1 MKTNV
6 ARVATDETVRKA
18 RRREYARRRVQK
30 NSLAKGMNFPRL
42 NRMKILLEHESNPV
56 GAVILAKDSQGTVN
70 APEVVATRAEGAVA
84 KTCRPK
90 IGFEFLRPFS
100 WLRTI
105 PGSSYV
111 VSERRRSLGEREG
124 GRRIK
129 RQKVLIA
136 FPSQLVLLLD
146 GVRHSTVNLRP
157 FVCPPSNTPL
167 HHL

>member
-1 MKTNV
+1 MKPCEKR
-6 ARVATDETVRKA
+6 A
-18 RRREYARRRVQK
+18 EYARRRVQK

-100 WLRTI
+100 WLRDDPLAARTW
-105 PGSSYV
+105 
-111 VSERRRSLGEREG
+111 
-124 GRRIK
+124 
-129 RQKVLIA
+129 
-136 FPSQLVLLLD
+136 SQRDD
-146 GVRHSTVNLRP
+146 GA
-157 FVCPPSNTPL
+157 
-167 HHL
+167 